1 MTISDLEKPEAVEEY
16 DDNGLT
22 RSPTAVDD
30 IGRADALQK
39 TTSAASAKV
48 KATIGNVLSATASR
62 VTTRHITDPGPA
74 PDGTSSF
81 QTNESEQ
88 GRGIRHRSVTLLVAT
103 GLVGLRTNA
112 DCLDRRN

>member
-1 MTISDLEKPEAVEEY
+1 MTIGDLEKPEAVEEY

-30 IGRADALQK
+30 IDRADALH
-39 TTSAASAKV
+39 TTRSGTSAKV

-74 PDGTSSF
+74 PDGMSP
-81 QTNESEQ
+81 
-88 GRGIRHRSVTLLVAT
+88 LP
-103 GLVGLRTNA
+103 
-112 DCLDRRN
+112 DCLLQAKQRNPVKTLKDTGHV